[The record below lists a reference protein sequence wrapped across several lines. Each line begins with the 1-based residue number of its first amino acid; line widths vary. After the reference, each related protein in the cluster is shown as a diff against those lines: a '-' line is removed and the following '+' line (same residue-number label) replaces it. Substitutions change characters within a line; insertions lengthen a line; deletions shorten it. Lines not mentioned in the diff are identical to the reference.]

1 MEEEEEGLGEGK
13 RTRSRENG
21 GLVRNLRKNEKRE
34 KWKKRERWKKRESGR
49 EMERAARQNELRAG
63 CV

>member
-1 MEEEEEGLGEGK
+1 MEEEEEGMGEEK

-34 KWKKRERWKKRESGR
+34 KCKKRESGK
-49 EMERAARQNELRAG
+49 EMERVARQNELCVG

>member
-1 MEEEEEGLGEGK
+1 MGEEK
-13 RTRSRENG
+13 RTRSRKNG

-34 KWKKRERWKKRESGR
+34 KWKKRESGK
-49 EMERAARQNELRAG
+49 EMERVARQNELCVG